1 MSCRY
6 GDFVPYSL
14 MGRIWVLAVIVSGAF
29 LVAQLVSS
37 VLSALA
43 AGRRGTGTFTKSC
56 NRHVI
61 LCGNVKWEFFV
72 QFVVELYAIP
82 SDDQP
87 MLVVLHTAPFGTEGD
102 QSAAELWNGFVQSA
116 AVPDHVRYK
125 LVYLEGDATS
135 SDALDRARV
144 SDAASVFV
152 LCNQH
157 SEDTVGEDSAT
168 LKRVL
173 TIRAVA
179 PAVPVYAMVA
189 LRDSML
195 QISFALSPTT
205 VPSSGRGARRKGYRP
220 RRAAVRVGPPTRPR
234 RRTRAARGVGGDGAP
249 PTATSSADRLSV
261 LTAERSSG
269 GGGDRAPTA
278 SLPWSTASTRASV
291 QSGTG
296 GDDGGDGSVGGGGGG
311 DMGDGSSST
320 PGLSSDLSTPL
331 SSLPSSTPSS
341 PSSVG
346 SSNSSASRWSPMS
359 SREWTSDSSVDAPP
373 SSSDSINLPDGFDD
387 TAPLGSAFA
396 EATPSSAQLSEAVC
410 MQEVEMGLLAEN
422 VFCNGLSTLLC
433 NLCQQGGQPAD
444 PNISPDNPSWM
455 YEYGLGSECGFCFT
469 SVPDSLTG
477 WCMADVAVALYDL
490 GLVLLAVRHRQRPGA
505 PASRWATV
513 GPSTVFRRGD
523 TAIAITYHKPAA
535 AAESFESASRSLHE
549 SASRSLHESAV
560 PYPTEDESTTSNGS
574 VLEQSTHAGGGPA
587 AGSVHGVVA
596 GVSAWGAAAAADPMI
611 TTGNGDHDIDFQDV
625 AVDLDDDD
633 GFGGM
638 SMEYVAEEIV
648 SLPRALSALP
658 HAAAAAVRHGDSGL
672 LRRSSGGSS
681 HSGADVTRLEENSG
695 PMSSNSST
703 KSSAS
708 TPSPAVA
715 ALPPPPLADTD
726 VQVPTLGRSAATSAA
741 EPPLASVAL
750 AASSSLPVPLAL
762 PLVPVAPVRAL
773 DLQVPTPP
781 APTAPA
787 LELSL
792 PLPSQLAIRS
802 GSVSMDK
809 EELSRLREER
819 WQGPS
824 QWKRRPDS
832 QSAGSDDTLEVV
844 GSAASTA
851 AFGAGHAAVA
861 AAGPVARPVDAKEG
875 QDGNS
880 PASGS
885 PPFVDRSTSRHDSR
899 TRSMGSHDAP
909 DFPTEPDGAERRASH
924 GRERRTATRRLSRSS
939 FASSAGGWPST
950 GGARRGSSKAVL
962 SAAAFAAAGGRN
974 LILYGARPL
983 PVRLRSHIVVCLL
996 GSMAVGNLRVF
1007 LECIWQPRDGGRAPR
1022 TPVVAVSAAF
1032 TAADEAN
1039 LRKFDKS
1046 PLFLVRGNSLAIP
1059 TLRRAQYGSAK
1070 AILILACESRPRQ
1083 HTSDSRALFT
1093 VMTLDHLLT
1102 TNSSVFVCCML
1113 DAEASMA
1120 LLRAPANPRRQGTT
1134 LGVHTE
1140 PAMMTRT
1147 PAVASWVRLPSGM
1160 PSPAA
1165 SFLGLPR
1172 TYSGYSVPGMSTS
1185 AGVPSSPGP
1194 FGGGGGYA
1202 YASRTPAPGGAS
1214 DSEAYRNLAG
1224 GLSSASLFN
1233 SALYGGA
1240 SSTWGG
1246 SQRNLRFDSLGPPY
1260 SGGPGGGGYA
1270 GGSMVLG
1277 DDPLTVSAHAETQQ
1291 RQRYASG
1298 EVLLSSA
1305 LLALAVR
1312 EFQTPGLMAAVRT
1325 VFGVGVGTRARS
1337 TRCWVRALP
1346 IPRSWLWPGD
1356 ESDWEATDDGSNA
1369 SGVGGGGRPLHRV
1382 YRDLYQALLPLGALP
1397 IGLYR
1402 AGDAVFRVRVSWHGP
1417 VGSVMEHCS
1426 SNGSLRGGSGSGSF
1440 SVGDSVG
1447 LGHSRR
1453 SSWATLSPTLRADA
1467 AAAATRETDPLLSAG
1482 EAAAA
1487 HRLASVG
1494 ACSRRHRRG
1503 AAGSWSLDQHMDE
1516 MQAELDW
1523 DNGLSSGA
1531 APRGGSFDDVLE
1543 AADERLPMDE
1553 WDDYAGDEV
1562 GDDEVGG
1569 PGELPPHTYVCPTAG
1584 NVIYYQQ
1591 QPSTRSNRLPY
1602 VYTNPE
1608 PFTLLSPL
1616 DAVYVLVDPDTHVP
1630 NQW

>member
-1 MSCRY
+1 M
-6 GDFVPYSL
+6 
-14 MGRIWVLAVIVSGAF
+14 
-29 LVAQLVSS
+29 
-37 VLSALA
+37 
-43 AGRRGTGTFTKSC
+43 
-56 NRHVI
+56 
-61 LCGNVKWEFFV
+61 
-72 QFVVELYAIP
+72 ELYATP

-144 SDAASVFV
+144 SDAAAVFV

-205 VPSSGRGARRKGYRP
+205 VPSSGGGGHRKGYRP

-234 RRTRAARGVGGDGAP
+234 RRAREARRVGGDGAP
-249 PTATSSADRLSV
+249 PAATSSADGLSV
-261 LTAERSSG
+261 LLAERSLG
-269 GGGDRAPTA
+269 GGGDRARSA
-278 SLPWSTASTRASV
+278 SLPWSTTSTRASV

-296 GDDGGDGSVGGGGGG
+296 GGGGG
-311 DMGDGSSST
+311 DSSVSGGGDGDLGDGGSST
-320 PGLSSDLSTPL
+320 PGVSSDLSTPL
-331 SSLPSSTPSS
+331 PSLPSSTPSS

-346 SSNSSASRWSPMS
+346 SSNSSASRWSSMS
-359 SREWTSDSSVDAPP
+359 SREWTSDSSGDAPP

-387 TAPLGSAFA
+387 TAPLGSAYA

-444 PNISPDNPSWM
+444 PNISPENPSWM

-523 TAIAITYHKPAA
+523 TAIAITYHSPAA
-535 AAESFESASRSLHE
+535 AAGSFESA
-549 SASRSLHESAV
+549 ARSLHESAV
-560 PYPTEDESTTSNGS
+560 PCPAEDGSSTSNDSLPG
-574 VLEQSTHAGGGPA
+574 LSTHAGSGPA
-587 AGSVHGVVA
+587 AGSVHGAVS
-596 GVSAWGAAAAADPMI
+596 GVSAWGAASAAVPMI
-611 TTGNGDHDIDFQDV
+611 ATGNGDHDIDFQDV

-638 SMEYVAEEIV
+638 SMEHVAEEIV
-648 SLPRALSALP
+648 SLPRALSTLP
-658 HAAAAAVRHGDSGL
+658 HAAAAAVRHGDVGL
-672 LRRSSGGSS
+672 LRRNSGGSGF
-681 HSGADVTRLEENSG
+681 SGADITRLEENSG
-695 PMSSNSST
+695 PMSSNSCT
-703 KSSAS
+703 ESSAS

-726 VQVPTLGRSAATSAA
+726 VQVPALGPSAATAA
-741 EPPLASVAL
+741 AQSPSASVTP
-750 AASSSLPVPLAL
+750 AASSSLTVPLAVPL
-762 PLVPVAPVRAL
+762 PPVASVREL
-773 DLQVPTPP
+773 DLRVPSPP
-781 APTAPA
+781 APAAPA
-787 LELSL
+787 LEMSL

-802 GSVSMDK
+802 GSVSVDK
-809 EELSRLREER
+809 SELARLRQER

-824 QWKRRPDS
+824 QWRRRPDS
-832 QSAGSDDTLEVV
+832 QPAGSDDTLEGV
-844 GSAASTA
+844 GGAAPTA
-851 AFGAGHAAVA
+851 AIGADHAAMA
-861 AAGPVARPVDAKEG
+861 AAGRVARLVDAKEG
-875 QDGNS
+875 RDGSS

-885 PPFVDRSTSRHDSR
+885 PRSASRHDSR

-909 DFPTEPDGAERRASH
+909 DFPTEPDGAERRSSH

-939 FASSAGGWPST
+939 FASSSGGWPST
-950 GGARRGSSKAVL
+950 GGARRGSSKAAL

-996 GSMAVGNLRVF
+996 GSMAVGNLRIF
-1007 LECIWQPRDGGRAPR
+1007 LERIWQPRDGGRAPR

-1070 AILILACESRPRQ
+1070 AILILACEARPRQ
-1083 HTSDSRALFT
+1083 HASDSRALFT

-1147 PAVASWVRLPSGM
+1147 PAVASGMRLPPGM

-1165 SFLGLPR
+1165 SFHGLPR
-1172 TYSGYSVPGMSTS
+1172 TYSGYSAPGMTTS
-1185 AGVPSSPGP
+1185 AGVLSSPGP

-1202 YASRTPAPGGAS
+1202 YASRTPAAGGGN

-1233 SALYGGA
+1233 SALYGGP

-1270 GGSMVLG
+1270 GASGVLG

-1312 EFQTPGLMAAVRT
+1312 EFETPGLMAAVRT

-1369 SGVGGGGRPLHRV
+1369 SGGGGGRRPLHRV
-1382 YRDLYQALLPLGALP
+1382 YRDLYEALLPLGALP

-1402 AGDAVFRVRVSWHGP
+1402 AGDAIFRVRVSWNGP
-1417 VGSVMEHCS
+1417 VGTVMEHCS

-1453 SSWATLSPTLRADA
+1453 GSWATLSPTVRAHAA
-1467 AAAATRETDPLLSAG
+1467 AAAATEADSLLSAG

-1487 HRLASVG
+1487 RRLASVG
-1494 ACSRRHRRG
+1494 AYGQRRRRG

-1523 DNGLSSGA
+1523 DNGVGSGA
-1531 APRGGSFDDVLE
+1531 APRGGGSSFDDILE

-1569 PGELPPHTYVCPTAG
+1569 GGELPPLSYVCPTAG

-1591 QPSTRSNRLPY
+1591 QSSTRSNRLPY

-1630 NQW
+1630 NEW